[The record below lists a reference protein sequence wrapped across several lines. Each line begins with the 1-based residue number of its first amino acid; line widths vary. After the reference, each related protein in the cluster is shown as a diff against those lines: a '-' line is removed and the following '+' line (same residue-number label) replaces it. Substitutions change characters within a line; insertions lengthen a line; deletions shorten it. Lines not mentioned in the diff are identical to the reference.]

1 MTKLKIIGTSELQK
15 SGEIRISKAV
25 EQLEWHPKDVLVL
38 FIDEKKKAL
47 VVKSIKEV
55 VK

>member
-15 SGEIRISKAV
+15 SGEIRISKVV
-25 EQLEWHPKDVLVL
+25 EQLGWEAKDVLVL